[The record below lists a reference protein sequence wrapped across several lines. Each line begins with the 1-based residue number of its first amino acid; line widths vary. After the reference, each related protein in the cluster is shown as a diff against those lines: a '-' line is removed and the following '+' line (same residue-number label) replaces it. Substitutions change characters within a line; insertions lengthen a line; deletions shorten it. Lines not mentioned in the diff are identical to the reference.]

1 MPDAD
6 RLAAWRDFL
15 VAHTRVMRALE
26 RDLKRDFGLT
36 AAQYH
41 VLLKLAG
48 VPGCRMRMSGLASAL
63 FSRSGA
69 ATKLL
74 DPLVAAGLACREP
87 DPADRRTVY
96 AALTNAGRERLGAAN
111 RDHLKAIQREFG
123 THLRPDEVATVAAFL
138 RRLAGGA
145 D

>member
-1 MPDAD
+1 PRAAQARRRARLPDAD
-6 RLAAWRDFL
+6 
-15 VAHTRVMRALE
+15 VRA
-26 RDLKRDFGLT
+26 RGR
-36 AAQYH
+36 
-41 VLLKLAG
+41 
-48 VPGCRMRMSGLASAL
+48 PAL
-63 FSRSGA
+63 QQRG